1 MATVSVYNQAG
12 ESAGAMEL
20 QDGLFKVPVSIA
32 LLHEVVVA
40 QGANTRVAIADT
52 KTRGEVRGG
61 GKKPWKQKGT
71 GRARHGSI
79 RSPIWR
85 GGGITFGPTSLRNF
99 AKKINR
105 KARKKALG
113 MALSDALANER
124 FLVVDSLLLPE
135 AKTRGLE
142 FMLMK
147 LPHADV
153 RRTLVVVEEAN
164 TAVGVAANNLQNID
178 VIPVHCLNTI
188 AVLKAQRIIIS
199 QDAVQR
205 LQELFAIKN

>member
-1 MATVSVYNQAG
+1 MATVSVYNQTG
-12 ESAGAMEL
+12 ESIGAMEL
-20 QDGLFKVPVSIA
+20 QDRLFSVPISIA

-40 QGANTRVAIADT
+40 QSANTRVAIADT

-79 RSPIWR
+79 RSPLWR

-113 MALSDALANER
+113 MALSDALTNER
-124 FLVVDSLLLPE
+124 FLVVDSLNLPE

-142 FMLMK
+142 MLLTK
-147 LPHADV
+147 LPHGDV
-153 RRTLVVVEEAN
+153 RHTLVVVEEAN
-164 TAVGVAANNLQNID
+164 TTVGVAAKNLQNID

-188 AVLKAQRIIIS
+188 AILKAQRIVIS

-205 LQELFAIKN
+205 LQEIFATKN